1 MDALNH
7 GEIVGTHHFP
17 DTVTDHAAQNFSDL
31 NHDLNSS
38 YSSHVESISQG
49 LDQHSHGF
57 SNGPVNLENFNLA
70 SLIPFI

>member
-17 DTVTDHAAQNFSDL
+17 DAVTDHAVQNFSDL

-38 YSSHVESISQG
+38 YSG
-49 LDQHSHGF
+49 
-57 SNGPVNLENFNLA
+57 
-70 SLIPFI
+70 